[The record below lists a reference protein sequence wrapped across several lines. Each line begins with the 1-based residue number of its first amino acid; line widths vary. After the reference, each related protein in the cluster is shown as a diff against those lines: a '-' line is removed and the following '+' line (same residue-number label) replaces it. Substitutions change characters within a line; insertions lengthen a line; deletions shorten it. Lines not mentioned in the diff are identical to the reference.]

1 MDKVSLIIDLFEG
14 DAKIWYNS
22 IYVHISAEAA
32 LRAGVPFNE
41 DNELRTW
48 KGFRKRLEGSF
59 GGHSDRDC
67 NLNQWEVLKMK
78 PNKVDRFCDEL
89 IRLAIVLNYD
99 GLHVQD
105 KARISMTAEFLT
117 SLGIGNL
124 APSII

>member
-14 DAKIWYNS
+14 DAKIWYKS

-48 KGFRKRLEGSF
+48 KGFRKRFEGSF

-105 KARISMTAEFLT
+105 KARIS
-117 SLGIGNL
+117 
-124 APSII
+124 